1 PESERHASPHSKQRS
16 AGRAHRRR
24 DQTRGDMATATVRL
38 SAGRLLALAVV
49 LCALTAGESA
59 KARYISFDA
68 LRAGQPLVHGVGVPA
83 PAPAPAPVS
92 AGGVK
97 APAAVSSMA
106 PTSTAAA
113 AAARP
118 MEGGAVVVLRHLL
131 HA

>member
-1 PESERHASPHSKQRS
+1 
-16 AGRAHRRR
+16 
-24 DQTRGDMATATVRL
+24 MATATVRL

-49 LCALTAGESA
+49 LCAVTASESA

-68 LRAGQPLVHGVGVPA
+68 LRAGQPLVHGVGV

-118 MEGGAVVVLRHLL
+118 MEGGAVVLRHQL